1 MSIQPNIDYIK
12 KLSGDNS
19 EFEQKFILI
28 LKEEFPVETQDYKN
42 FIESRDLKMAAE
54 LVHKLKHKFNIL
66 SMTDAYTYA
75 VAYEEELL
83 ANDMSGDVNFIAFL
97 DTVKNYLN
105 TL

>member
-28 LKEEFPVETQDYKN
+28 LKEEFPEESQDYKN
-42 FIESRDLKMAAE
+42 YIARKELKMAAE

-83 ANDMSGDVNFIAFL
+83 ADDMSGNAIFLDFL